1 MNRCYLLSI
10 FIPFSLLLPAKPLL
24 AQSITP
30 APDNTATKVIPN
42 GNSYDIT
49 GGSLSKDGVN
59 QFHSFDKFGLNS
71 GEVANFLANP
81 GTQNILGRV
90 TGGNASIINGLIQVT
105 GSNANLYL
113 MNPAGIVF
121 GAGAS
126 LNVPMSFTATSAR
139 GIGFG
144 EKWFNNFQSNNYA
157 ELVGNPTSFSFANL
171 AGSVVNSGNLTVN
184 PGQSLTLL
192 GSATVNT
199 GNLSAPQGQITI
211 AAVPGE
217 NLVRLTQQG
226 SLLSLEFQPQAIAP
240 KTNSNTNNPSF
251 TPLSLPQLLTL
262 PTVQNATN
270 LKANPDGSVQLTG
283 SGAIVKP
290 EQGMAIVGGKVNV
303 SGNTGGFV
311 NVLGSKVGLFGADI
325 NASGHNGGG
334 TVLVGGDYTGQG
346 TVPNAKFAYVSPGS
360 QINASAI
367 NNGNGGKVIVWS
379 DDTTRF
385 FGKISARG
393 GNLGGDGGFVETSGK
408 NFLQTTGSFVEA
420 NAPNGKPGTWLLDP
434 RNVIITDQPSR
445 GGTFD
450 NGNPNIF
457 TPDADDAVVSAS
469 DIINALS
476 AGTSVTITT
485 GPDSRG
491 SALATATPIGN
502 QEGNITLSS
511 AIVVGIDSPN
521 PVNFR
526 LEAANNI
533 TISQQITALSIGSP
547 LNLDLQAARSI
558 NVNSNISLNG
568 GNFTSNSNTFN
579 SPNATLTTS
588 SFSGSSGNLNIT
600 TVGAINAGVI
610 DTHLVSTN
618 SETVFDE
625 SGGNVALNARGNG
638 DIQVVYI
645 DARGPNVGGR
655 ENLGR
660 GGLVNISTN
669 GLFRATG
676 TFGVT
681 RSDTYSIYN
690 GNINRGQT
698 ISINHGGGLT
708 NTPFIVGDATVNGSI
723 GAIGTTLDNTI
734 SPIESFPDTVVRG
747 NIQVATSVNP
757 NPPIDPNNPDTP
769 PIDPNNPD
777 TPPDNPDTPPNNPD
791 TPPIDPN
798 NPDTPPNNP
807 DTPPDNPDT
816 PPIDPNNPDTP
827 PIDPNNPDTPVENPD
842 TPPNNPDTPD
852 TPDKPETP
860 ENKEEPKI
868 PNDVDF
874 DNEEEEEAS
883 DGEEVNHSNREIA
896 FSDLEA
902 NVGQLEES
910 MTEEFESELDLP
922 DDVVAED
929 QEINTANKASNN
941 LARIENNTGVKPAI
955 IYAFFTPIP
964 VASKEDTS
972 FMELVLVTSKGTPIR
987 RRLAGVTKTEV
998 LATVQ
1003 QFLKE
1008 VTDTRKLRK
1017 TTYLASSQKLYKWLI
1032 APLEDELK
1040 AQKINNIAMIS
1051 ETGLRLIPLAA
1062 LHDGKQ
1068 FLIEKYSVGL
1078 MPSLSLTDTRY
1089 VDLRKSQVLAM
1100 GASTFTDTGQQ
1111 ALPGVPTEIKTI
1123 AGNLWEGK
1131 SFLDSE
1137 FTLDNLKQQR
1147 KEQPYGIIHLAT
1159 HGFFQEGG
1167 INNSYIQLWD
1177 KKLQLN
1183 QIRELGWNNPP
1194 VELLVLSA
1202 CQTAI
1207 GDDKAE
1213 LGFAGFAVK
1222 AGVKSAV
1229 ASLWSV
1235 SDEGTLGL
1243 MTEFYR
1249 QLKVAPIKAEALR
1262 QAQLAMLRGEVRIE
1276 GGQIRSSRGKIS
1288 LPSAGN
1294 NQESITLQHPYY
1306 WASFTLIGSPW

>member
-1 MNRCYLLSI
+1 MKRFYLLSV
-10 FIPFSLLLPAKPLL
+10 FIPFSFLLQLKPLL

-30 APDNTATKVIPN
+30 ALDNTGTKVITN
-42 GNSYDIT
+42 GNGYDIT
-49 GGSLSKDGVN
+49 GGSFSKDGVN

-71 GEVANFLANP
+71 GEMANFLANP

-90 TGGNASIINGLIQVT
+90 VGGDASIINGLIQVT

-113 MNPAGIVF
+113 MNPAGMVF
-121 GAGAS
+121 GTGAS
-126 LNVPMSFTATSAR
+126 LNVPMSFTSTSGG

-144 EKWFNNFQSNNYA
+144 DKWFSSFQGSNYA
-157 ELVGNPTSFSFANL
+157 ELVGNPTGFSFANFS
-171 AGSVVNSGNLTVN
+171 GSVINAGNLSVN
-184 PGQSLTLL
+184 QGQSLTLL

-199 GNLSAPQGQITI
+199 GSLSAPQGQVIV

-226 SLLSLEFQPQAIAP
+226 SLLSLEFQPGAIAP
-240 KTNSNTNNPSF
+240 NKSNSNPNNSNPNNSNPNNSNPNNPDF

-262 PTVQNATN
+262 PAVQNATN
-270 LKANPDGSVQLTG
+270 LKSNADGSVQLTG
-283 SGAIVKP
+283 SGIKTQV
-290 EQGMAIVGGKVNV
+290 EQGMALVGGKINV

-311 NVLGSKVGLFGADI
+311 SILGHKVGLFGADI
-325 NASGHNGGG
+325 NASGVNGGG
-334 TVLVGGDYTGQG
+334 TVFVGGDYKGQG
-346 TVPNAKFAYVSPGS
+346 VVPNAKFAYVSADS
-360 QINASAI
+360 KINASATG
-367 NNGNGGKVIVWS
+367 NGNGGKVIIWS

-385 FGKISARG
+385 FGKVSANAG
-393 GNLGGDGGFVETSGK
+393 SLGGDGGFVETSGK
-408 NFLQTTGSFVEA
+408 NSLQTTGGFVEA
-420 NAPNGKPGTWLLDP
+420 IASLGKPGTWLLDP
-434 RNVIITDQPSR
+434 RNVVIIDQGTI
-445 GGTFD
+445 GGSFD

-457 TPDADDAVVSAS
+457 TPDADDAVISAS
-469 DIINALS
+469 DIINSLS

-485 GPDSRG
+485 GPDSPRG
-491 SALATATPIGN
+491 GQPATAVPIGN
-502 QEGNITLSS
+502 QEGNITLS
-511 AIVVGIDSPN
+511 APITVAIDSPN
-521 PVNFR
+521 ATTFR
-526 LEAANNI
+526 LIAANNI
-533 TISQQITALSIGSP
+533 TIGQEITSLRNGGQ
-547 LNLDLQAARSI
+547 LNLDLQAGG
-558 NVNSNISLNG
+558 NVNISSNISLNG
-568 GNFTSNSNTFN
+568 GNLTSNSNTFN
-579 SPNATLTTS
+579 SNPNTVLNTG
-588 SFSGSSGNLNIT
+588 SFNNSSGNINIT
-600 TVGAINAGVI
+600 TLGAINTGVI
-610 DTHLVSTN
+610 DTHLASVD
-618 SETVFDE
+618 ELAFDQF
-625 SGGNVALNARGNG
+625 GGNVSLRSGG
-638 DIQVVYI
+638 DIQVGYI
-645 DARGPNVGGR
+645 DARGPNFGERGS
-655 ENLGR
+655 LGR
-660 GGLVNISTN
+660 GGIIDINSG

-676 TFGVT
+676 TFRVT
-681 RSDTYSIYN
+681 RSDTFSIYN
-690 GNINRGQT
+690 GAINPLAT
-698 ISINHGGGLT
+698 ISIRHSGGLS
-708 NTPFIVGDATVNGSI
+708 NTPFIVGDAGLNGTA
-723 GAIGTTLDNTI
+723 GAIGTSLDNVI
-734 SPIESFPDTVVRG
+734 SPPESFPDTVIRG
-747 NIQVATSVNP
+747 NIQVATSGIVNP
-757 NPPIDPNNPDTP
+757 PVDPNNPDNPPVDPNNPPNNPDNPPIDPNNPDNPDNP
-769 PIDPNNPD
+769 PIDPNNPPNNPD
-777 TPPDNPDTPPNNPD
+777 NPPIDPDNPSIDPNNPPDNPDN
-791 TPPIDPN
+791 
-798 NPDTPPNNP
+798 
-807 DTPPDNPDT
+807 
-816 PPIDPNNPDTP
+816 
-827 PIDPNNPDTPVENPD
+827 
-842 TPPNNPDTPD
+842 
-852 TPDKPETP
+852 PETP
-860 ENKEEPKI
+860 DNQEEPKGPKI
-868 PNDVDF
+868 PDDVDF
-874 DNEEEEEAS
+874 DNKEEEEETS
-883 DGEEVNHSNREIA
+883 NGEEINHSNREIA
-896 FSDLEA
+896 FSDIDANIGELE
-902 NVGQLEES
+902 GS

-929 QEINTANKASNN
+929 QEINTANQAISN

-955 IYAFFTPIP
+955 IYAHFTPVP

-987 RRLAGVTKTEV
+987 KRLAGVTKTEV

-1003 QFLKE
+1003 DFLKQI
-1008 VTDTRKLRK
+1008 TDTRKLRK
-1017 TTYLASSQKLYKWLI
+1017 TTYLPSSQKLYKWLI

-1100 GASTFTDTGQQ
+1100 GASKFTDTEQQ

-1123 AGNLWEGK
+1123 AGDLWEGK

-1147 KEQPYGIIHLAT
+1147 KEQPYGIVHLAT

-1183 QIRELGWNNPP
+1183 QIRELGWHNPP

-1222 AGVKSAV
+1222 AGVKSAI

-1262 QAQLAMLRGEVRIE
+1262 QAQLAMLKGEVKIE
-1276 GGQIRSSRGKIS
+1276 GGVIRSSRGKVA
-1288 LPSAGN
+1288 LPSGN
-1294 NQESITLQHPYY
+1294 SSQEIVTLQHPYY